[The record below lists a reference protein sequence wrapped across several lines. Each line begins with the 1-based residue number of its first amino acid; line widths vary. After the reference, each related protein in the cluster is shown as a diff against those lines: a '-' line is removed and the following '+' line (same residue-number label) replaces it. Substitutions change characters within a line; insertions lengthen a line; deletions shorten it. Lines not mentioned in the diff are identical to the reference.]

1 MADSVEVWT
10 AAACKKYLKKPK
22 ESDHKYS
29 RGVLSCITGSRKYP
43 GAALLTT
50 SAAIATGVGMV
61 RYLGPNSVSKSV
73 ILNRPT
79 VVITKGR
86 SDVLLLGSGIADGF
100 SIENLFRRYLLAKAN
115 RLTLPKVL
123 DAGALYLVRHVNA
136 PTIITPHVGELSK
149 LLNVEASEISSDPI
163 KYAQLAAK
171 EFQVTVLLK
180 GHETVVANPDRVIKL
195 PPASSYLASAGTG
208 DILAGI
214 LGALI
219 AINKSEVGN
228 ENLIEIGATASFIHA
243 LAANEKSIGP
253 INSTE
258 MLVSISKIVT
268 QLTE

>member
-10 AAACKKYLKKPK
+10 SAACKKYLKKPK

-123 DAGALYLVRHVNA
+123 DDGALYLVRKVNA
-136 PTIITPHVGELSK
+136 PTIITPHIGELSK
-149 LLNVEASEISSDPI
+149 LLNVEASEISFSEVRD
-163 KYAQLAAK
+163 AA
-171 EFQVTVLLK
+171 
-180 GHETVVANPDRVIKL
+180 ANSI
-195 PPASSYLASAGTG
+195 SSS
-208 DILAGI
+208 
-214 LGALI
+214 I
-219 AINKSEVGN
+219 AFLKSEPG
-228 ENLIEIGATASFIHA
+228 
-243 LAANEKSIGP
+243 
-253 INSTE
+253 
-258 MLVSISKIVT
+258 
-268 QLTE
+268 